1 MIAFLSG
8 SLTYKGLDYLLID
21 VCGVGYK
28 VAMSARSLEFIGS
41 VGDDILVHT
50 QLILRENE
58 ISLYG
63 FSDISERDV
72 FLKLIEV
79 TGVGPKVALSALSTL
94 SVDTLVRSI
103 VLEDIATISSI
114 PGIGKKTAQRIALDL
129 KDKFS
134 PLDGSLGMAAA
145 PSNRAVGG
153 EQSALSDA
161 QSALLAMDFSA
172 IEISEA
178 LLGASDDMSAEK
190 LIAYALRRLG
200 A

>member
-28 VAMSARSLEFIGS
+28 VAMSTRSLEFIGS

-63 FSDISERDV
+63 FSETSERDI

-79 TGVGPKVALSALSTL
+79 SGVGPKVALSALSTL
-94 SVDTLVRSI
+94 RVDALVRAI

-134 PLDGSLGMAAA
+134 SLDGSLGAA
-145 PSNRAVGG
+145 SMSSGRDSGG
-153 EQSALSDA
+153 EQSALGDA

-178 LLGASDDMSAEK
+178 LLGVEKEMSAEK

>member
-50 QLILRENE
+50 RLIIRENE

-63 FSDISERDV
+63 FSDTSERDV

-79 TGVGPKVALSALSTL
+79 SGVGPKVALSALSSL
-94 SVDTLVRSI
+94 SVDTLISAI
-103 VLEDIATISSI
+103 ALEDIATISSV

-134 PLDGSLGMAAA
+134 PLDGLRG
-145 PSNRAVGG
+145 AVSESSGRDSCG
-153 EQSALSDA
+153 ELSALGDA

-178 LLGASDDMSAEK
+178 LLGVTKDMSAEK